1 MGKHYGKVIIEEVLR
16 MKAQGMTHR
25 AIGEEY
31 GLTMIQIKKLVERDR
46 KSKRMLPKPSRP
58 KGRPRKRPLTVEEN
72 YNQEIKRL
80 KMEVEL
86 LRSFLQAAG
95 RR

>member
-1 MGKHYGKVIIEEVLR
+1 MGKPLFEEVLR

-25 AIGEEY
+25 AIGGEY
-31 GLTMIQIKKLVERDR
+31 GLTMAQIEKLVERYR
-46 KSKRMLPKPSRP
+46 KSKHIPPKPSRP
-58 KGRPRKRPLTVEEN
+58 KGRPGKRPLTSDED
-72 YNQEIKRL
+72 YIQEIKRL

-95 RR
+95 RG

>member
-1 MGKHYGKVIIEEVLR
+1 MGKHYGKVIIEKVLR

-46 KSKRMLPKPSRP
+46 KSKRMLRSLPGQKGDRGRDRSRW
-58 KGRPRKRPLTVEEN
+58 KRIIIRKSSV
-72 YNQEIKRL
+72 
-80 KMEVEL
+80 
-86 LRSFLQAAG
+86 LRWK
-95 RR
+95 